1 MGVKRFKV
9 EFTVE
14 TDQQIEWLRFSHNRV
29 IYPVTGAQILVPDT
43 ALITE
48 IEPSFVPGY
57 FVYFDG
63 PADEVKPVKWL
74 DEDPRKFRFG
84 DWRRVEVK
92 EVKD

>member
-1 MGVKRFKV
+1 MMSVKRFKV

-14 TDQQIEWLRFSHNRV
+14 TDQQMES
-29 IYPVTGAQILVPDT
+29 VTGAQILVPDT

-57 FVYFDG
+57 FAYFDG
-63 PADEVKPVKWL
+63 PADEVKRVEWL
-74 DEDPRKFRFG
+74 DKDPRKFRFG